1 VNVKELYPAQKRRRY
16 QWSTR
21 KSTHDRRVKRTV
33 FAQKEREQP
42 YGRTEIWN
50 RPLGIFDL
58 RQMRRDFY
66 RFNTKPNWAAHVAA
80 LKGAH
85 LAMIEAERG

>member
-1 VNVKELYPAQKRRRY
+1 MFRQLFPVTLEKEVLKNRCIGLL
-16 QWSTR
+16 
-21 KSTHDRRVKRTV
+21 DVRT
-33 FAQKEREQP
+33 Q
-42 YGRTEIWN
+42 
-50 RPLGIFDL
+50 
-58 RQMRRDFY
+58 RRDFY